1 MVRKSNTQYPLK
13 ETPIAAQ
20 AFKTYY
26 EMGDKRS
33 LKAVAQKLGIS
44 KVSVERYSKIFKWRE
59 RIEELD
65 RAQVEA
71 THKALVRNTVESKLQ
86 TMEINQKL
94 KDDFAK
100 MVNEGKVR
108 VRTIKDYI
116 SVDRHDLLVRGEPT
130 ERTESTNIEL
140 KGQVK
145 NLLAIMGAKIA
156 ESGNEQIKALLAE
169 FANASDE

>member
-1 MVRKSNTQYPLK
+1 MARKANLQYPK
-13 ETPIAAQ
+13 QETPLAAQ
-20 AFKTYY
+20 AFKVYY
-26 EMGDKRS
+26 ELGDKRT
-33 LKAVAQKLGIS
+33 LRAVAEKLNIS
-44 KVSVERYSKIFKWRE
+44 TTTVKRYSNMFNWADRVK
-59 RIEELD
+59 ELD

-71 THKALVRNTVESKLQ
+71 THKALVRNTIESKMQ

-94 KDDFAK
+94 KDDFAR

-108 VRTIKDYI
+108 IRTIKDYI

-145 NLLAIMGAKIA
+145 NLLAMIGSRIA
-156 ESGNEQIKALLAE
+156 ESGDEQIRALLAE
-169 FANASDE
+169 FTDGE

>member
-1 MVRKSNTQYPLK
+1 MARKANLQYPK
-13 ETPIAAQ
+13 QETPLAAQ

-26 EMGDKRS
+26 ELGDKRTLS
-33 LKAVAQKLGIS
+33 AVAKKLNIS
-44 KVSVERYSKIFKWRE
+44 ITTVKRYSNMFNWADRVA
-59 RIEELD
+59 ELD
-65 RAQVEA
+65 KAQVEA
-71 THKALVRNTVESKLQ
+71 THKALVRNTIESKMQ

-94 KDDFAK
+94 KDDFAR

-108 VRTIKDYI
+108 IRTIKDYI

-145 NLLAIMGAKIA
+145 NLLAMIGSRIA
-156 ESGNEQIKALLAE
+156 ESGDEQIRALLAE
-169 FANASDE
+169 FTDGE

>member
-1 MVRKSNTQYPLK
+1 MARKANLQYPK
-13 ETPIAAQ
+13 QETPLAAQ
-20 AFKTYY
+20 AFKVYY
-26 EMGDKRS
+26 ELGDKRT
-33 LKAVAQKLGIS
+33 LRAVAEKLNIS
-44 KVSVERYSKIFKWRE
+44 TTTVKRYSNMFNWADRVK
-59 RIEELD
+59 ELD

-71 THKALVRNTVESKLQ
+71 THKALVRNTIESKMQ

-94 KDDFAK
+94 KDDFAR

-108 VRTIKDYI
+108 IRTIKDYI

-145 NLLAIMGAKIA
+145 NLLAMIGSRIA
-156 ESGNEQIKALLAE
+156 ESGDEQIKALLAE
-169 FANASDE
+169 FTDGE

>member
-1 MVRKSNTQYPLK
+1 MARKANLQYPK
-13 ETPIAAQ
+13 QETPLAAQ

-26 EMGDKRS
+26 ELGDKRT
-33 LKAVAQKLGIS
+33 LRAVAEKLNIS
-44 KVSVERYSKIFKWRE
+44 ITTVHRYSRMFNWAGRVA
-59 RIEELD
+59 ELD
-65 RAQVEA
+65 KAQVEA
-71 THKALVRNTVESKLQ
+71 THKALVRNTIESKMQ

-94 KDDFAK
+94 KDDFAR

-108 VRTIKDYI
+108 IRTIKDYI

-145 NLLAIMGAKIA
+145 NLLAMIGSRIA
-156 ESGNEQIKALLAE
+156 ESGDEQIKALLAE
-169 FANASDE
+169 FTDGE

>member
-1 MVRKSNTQYPLK
+1 MARKANLQYPK
-13 ETPIAAQ
+13 QETPLAAQ

-26 EMGDKRS
+26 ELGDKRT
-33 LKAVAQKLGIS
+33 LRAVAEKLNIS
-44 KVSVERYSKIFKWRE
+44 ITTVKRYSNMFNWADRVA
-59 RIEELD
+59 ELD
-65 RAQVEA
+65 KAQVEA
-71 THKALVRNTVESKLQ
+71 THKALVRNTIESKMQ

-94 KDDFAK
+94 KDDFAR

-108 VRTIKDYI
+108 IRTIKDYI

-145 NLLAIMGAKIA
+145 NLLAMIGSRIA
-156 ESGNEQIKALLAE
+156 ESGDEQIKALLAE
-169 FANASDE
+169 FTDGE

>member
-1 MVRKSNTQYPLK
+1 MARKANLQYPK
-13 ETPIAAQ
+13 QETPLAAQ
-20 AFKTYY
+20 AFKIYY
-26 EMGDKRS
+26 ELGDKRT
-33 LKAVAQKLGIS
+33 LRAVAEKLNIS
-44 KVSVERYSKIFKWRE
+44 TTTVKRYSNMFNWADRVK
-59 RIEELD
+59 ELD

-71 THKALVRNTVESKLQ
+71 THKALVRNTIESKMQ

-94 KDDFAK
+94 KDDFAR

-108 VRTIKDYI
+108 IRTIKDYI

-145 NLLAIMGAKIA
+145 NLLAMIGSRIA
-156 ESGNEQIKALLAE
+156 ESGDEQIKALLAE
-169 FANASDE
+169 FTDGE